1 MCWKFHGKMPSH
13 RKQEKMR
20 QKEELESKKMQISV
34 GLNPNLLGGLKG
46 KINAPATK
54 RSLGSLSTS
63 TSGSIKKPK
72 KI

>member
-1 MCWKFHGKMPSH
+1 
-13 RKQEKMR
+13 
-20 QKEELESKKMQISV
+20 MQISV

-46 KINAPATK
+46 KNNAPATK

-63 TSGSIKKPK
+63 TSGSTKKPK